1 VHNLRPGATAAS
13 LVVAGVGSGGTTSI
27 RNLAGTVD
35 LIGDVVGYWTRGA
48 GAAYA
53 PVTPA
58 RVLDTRSGSG
68 GGALE
73 DQQSR
78 RLQVTGRAGVPAGAT
93 AVVLNVTAVDPAR
106 AGYLTVSPAS
116 GTRPGPSSVNFAAG
130 QTVPNRVLTGLSS
143 DGVIEIF
150 AAGGAHVL
158 VDVVGWYGA
167 GGRSSYTSLTPARL
181 VDSRDGTGTPQGKF
195 GAGVTRDLQATGRL
209 GVPAG
214 ATAVVLSLTATGPTA
229 ASTFITAFP
238 DGTAR
243 AQTSD
248 LNLLQGETRS
258 NLAIVPLSSAG
269 RFSLY
274 NAAGASH
281 VIADVLGYYSK

>member
-1 VHNLRPGATAAS
+1 
-13 LVVAGVGSGGTTSI
+13 
-27 RNLAGTVD
+27 
-35 LIGDVVGYWTRGA
+35 
-48 GAAYA
+48 
-53 PVTPA
+53 VTPA
-58 RVLDTRSGSG
+58 RVLDTRST
-68 GGALE
+68 GGALA
-73 DQQSR
+73 DQESR

-93 AVVLNVTAVDPAR
+93 AVVLNVTAVGPPR

-116 GTRPGPSSVNFAAG
+116 GTRPGTSSVNFAAR
-130 QTVPNRVLTGLSS
+130 QTVPNRVVTGLSS
-143 DGVIEIF
+143 DGRIELF

-158 VDVVGWYGA
+158 VDVVGWYGSGA
-167 GGRSSYTSLTPARL
+167 RSTYTSLTPARM
-181 VDSRDGTGTPQGKF
+181 VDSRDGTGTPRGKL
-195 GAGVTRDLQATGRL
+195 GAAVTRDVQATGRL

-229 ASTFITAFP
+229 ATTFVTAFP

-243 AQTSD
+243 TETSD

-258 NLAIVPLSSAG
+258 NLAVVPLSTAG

-281 VIADVLGYYSK
+281 VIADVLGYYSN